1 MRTSV
6 LFIIAMLAVFAC
18 TGLEAAKAVP
28 LSGVTVADFQSNPGI
43 EEVGWR
49 RRWYRRYAYP
59 VPYAY
64 YPLVYNYYPPRHP
77 PITRRSIRRTPIV
90 GLMPT
95 GLISSLLGRVLI
107 SPR

>member
-1 MRTSV
+1 
-6 LFIIAMLAVFAC
+6 
-18 TGLEAAKAVP
+18 
-28 LSGVTVADFQSNPGI
+28 VATTL
-43 EEVGWR
+43 
-49 RRWYRRYAYP
+49 YRRYAYP

-77 PITRRSIRRTPIV
+77 PITRRSIRRTPII

-107 SPR
+107 SPRSTEINNDAVRGCHSRERGSVCEGQACGSSGTPTSPAR

>member
-43 EEVGWR
+43 EEAGWR
-49 RRWYRRYAYP
+49 RRWYRGYAYP
-59 VPYAY
+59 APYAY
-64 YPLVYNYYPPRHP
+64 YPPAYTYYPPP
-77 PITRRSIRRTPIV
+77 PPVYYAPAYPAYPYYRPYGYYRPYYA
-90 GLMPT
+90 PY
-95 GLISSLLGRVLI
+95 
-107 SPR
+107 